1 MTKQVIDI
9 GVQGNDGTGDSIR
22 ESFRKVNEN
31 FNEIY
36 AVFGIGGTIGLR
48 NLSDGTTYTANQVI
62 MGSLD
67 GGGLSARTVVA
78 GDGILVDDYS
88 DNTKLR
94 ISSTVAGLSNDPT
107 PTLGAPLNTNGL
119 AIGRLA
125 DPSPSL
131 VAAFNT
137 VYPNSQ
143 TTIDQLAISK
153 GYADNHYLGISNGI
167 VTSSIRVKAQPVIPP
182 VGDPDY
188 DPTLTSNYLATEAMQ
203 RRDVVYRGGDTM
215 TGALNLSDH
224 PAPMSGQGAA
234 NGADDFQ
241 AATKFYVD
249 NSTYSS
255 NTNLFVTTYGDDLQR
270 KTPSG
275 KEGRAWH
282 YAYRT
287 VSAAALQAENL
298 INLASQEPGPYRQR
312 ITYTIGPDQTF
323 STIQNAVLTG
333 GNSTDAGYTHAY
345 DLLQANKEFI
355 QTETIAYLNKKYV
368 NVFSYDKNE
377 FQTAI
382 TNLLD
387 GVGYDLVLDGT
398 FNTTTATLQYFNPN
412 NSNVIGNQLIQ
423 TIDAIKFARDQ
434 LLGFS
439 FSTTELS
446 NYIGRVIDAVCY
458 DLVFQSNYQSLQAG
472 LYFPVAETDVSVDQI
487 LDILLDLETKI
498 LALANVV
505 GSPTATSALTNAFE
519 VLREAI
525 QAGVIPTISMPAL
538 ASTPVGKTSAR
549 DLLLN
554 NISFVQAE
562 VIAFL
567 AAEYPNLQYSRATCQ
582 RDVKFIMWS
591 IVYDAMYNGNQQSV
605 YAGQRYWTGASRNI
619 GEAEVTATVAAIGY
633 INTLAQSIIIN
644 GTLPAVYQQA
654 VKQYRNETLSG
665 GSAVSSS
672 ISTNIASI
680 QSIVQTNA
688 AVSVINPTTTS
699 ASSVLQIARTDIL
712 AQKTNYK
719 NEAVAYANTNFSVIN
734 DPVVISTIT
743 SLFQIP
749 IDGLTNGIQ
758 TVPVPSYVSPSG
770 LGIGF
775 THAREA
781 ILANLSFLADETIG
795 WTKINYPTFTP
806 SVGWTVWKRDLMIML
821 EGVCYDITYGG
832 SSASGIFGYTYWANG
847 FTTIPGEQ
855 TETVAAINQASTITV
870 LTSQNSLIS
879 TLFGTGITITGA
891 VGNGTTVTLTFAD
904 QGDRPFNVGESISVS
919 GFAGI
924 NGTATVT
931 AATNTTVSFA
941 SAVSGTITGS
951 GTVKSVQTRN
961 PSWAD
966 GTDAAQTIG
975 GLLTQISDI
984 VANNTSYAIVYPVTT
999 GYALV
1004 NRQTQAIIV
1013 ANKSSIA
1020 FDTLGFI
1027 DETFPGG
1034 FNYDEATCRRDVGL
1048 IIDGMSI
1055 DLVTGGTWQSV
1066 YAGKSYYK
1074 NASAKAIAIG
1084 TQYKETTDGIIFA
1097 KNLGLQVLN
1106 QTTATRNQTLVSQVF
1121 NPAKSPSTIAKTTF
1135 SNNMDTVLNI
1145 INYGFGAAPAATFGT
1160 GIWNVTFSNG
1170 GNGYVDQGVPTNN
1183 DIIPAK
1189 VIVGLNSLAYASIV
1203 KYVPGVSGPF
1213 DTIQCRLTKPGFFTP
1228 GEQIEFGE
1236 TVRDLHITIFVESGI
1251 YYEDYPIR
1259 LPQNVSIK
1267 GDEFRRTIIRPRD
1280 RISQSPWRKIFFYRD
1295 AVIDAMEIGLVNY
1308 TGTNYAPN
1316 VSASISGVSD
1326 KIVVTLAS
1334 GQAPSSW
1341 IGKVFA
1347 DNYTTFGN
1355 AKRGKA
1361 VVDSVSG
1368 NFMNCTV
1375 IYPFQTSGTKDAG
1388 NWFLFDTTNY
1398 GRHYLTNPLDITS
1411 TAKNNKD
1418 IDVIL
1423 CNDATRVSNLTFQ
1436 GHGGFAMVLD
1446 PEGQIKTK
1454 SPYGQVCSSFSQS
1467 NNRKRFAGGQF
1478 VDGFAGRLRGTIIN
1492 IVDDGITVTVQGT
1505 ANSGLDIRPPQPPC
1519 AFYVSGF
1526 RYQVNDVVSFDAA
1539 TATVVLTLDT
1549 ATPYN
1554 AASSYNNVDYANDIG
1569 FVIDA
1574 LGYDM
1579 VLGSNYQSVRLGRSF
1594 ISKYTTKKIQCIAGF
1609 NNARDQ
1615 ALAVA
1620 VGNATAISA
1629 INDRIAV
1636 INNIVD
1642 NGLNGIPAITYP
1654 NPIGVSNT
1662 DDVVKTKNIIINNK
1676 DFIKTEITSWMA
1688 ANYAVKTIP
1697 NYSAVTWQQ
1706 DVGYIIDALVYDLFY
1721 GGNSQT
1727 KTNAETY
1734 YVNSVSTIAGQES
1747 FRVAAYT
1754 RLKTV
1759 FQQII
1764 AGTTVTKSAGN
1775 NKIQVT
1781 ANAPA
1786 VPTSYVNSAGG
1797 LMDILVDY
1805 VLDGDYDTP
1814 VGTSNP
1820 IITGQDSNLQTIR
1833 TDLLAAK
1840 ATIQTNTI
1848 TFVNN
1853 GAGLTINIEMGGNKS
1868 MLANDFAMI
1877 NDLGYAIFT
1886 TNGGLSEQVSTF
1898 SYYCHTHYWA
1908 NNGGQIRSV
1917 AGSNAHGNYG
1927 LRASGYDVTE
1937 LPDAVNLANNMVQT
1951 AAIYKQGIY
1960 AAEMTPTTSKQS
1972 LALYILNYD
1981 YAPMTGSE
1989 IEIDHSLAG
1998 LGIVRYEMTSA
2009 ERTSVTIGQQNVL
2022 KLNLS
2027 TAGNNGTS
2035 STGLAATLYDGQL
2048 ITIRILQQAKYLNIA
2063 NVNPT
2068 RPSTALQYNDN
2079 LADIYRILAYN
2090 LTDSTGEALDTSI
2103 AILQSD
2109 ASFNYYKFTTD
2120 ITATGNADPTIT
2132 SASGTFV
2139 SIAGLTSGSTFV
2151 INNVTGTITT
2161 GLVIGGQYFAGQ
2173 VVTNVS
2179 GSGTGPYTITF
2190 SGTTITGTPFGT
2202 VFFSAYTQ
2210 GSKVGDTKI
2219 AVLTISAQGT
2229 VDQINKG
2236 TYVFGWNGRV
2246 HRVVGYTTPTSIA
2259 TGVFVSGNVGSNT
2272 LQVSNVAGSIDIGD
2286 IVTGTGF
2293 TSGQFVTNVALA
2305 GGTYTLTLS
2314 AAPTNPPS
2322 GTITFGTAQNGY
2334 IEIDANPVNNVAADG
2349 TAVNA
2354 MTYNTS
2360 VAGTTSGSRI
2370 VTFDIPY
2377 SATNVLPV
2385 VDSFLSVANNGT
2397 AGYNGDRQVSAIT
2410 NKTTVT
2416 VPSTTGLSVG
2426 MIVTSTTPGASVP
2439 SDCIIQSI
2447 DSSTQFTVSPAAWL
2461 PNGASLS
2468 ATVVATVDRVVIS
2481 NSGNGYTVAPT
2492 LTFVGGNPIRPA
2504 LAVCTI
2510 FQGSIDSVT
2519 LVSPGYGY
2527 VSTPQI
2533 QVSSGNAQFT
2543 AVLTAT
2549 PQTSTT
2555 VNAGVNTVQMSLAY
2569 STDPGVTGTATA
2581 TSNSIAVMT
2590 GSSISGTTLTVGTVS
2605 SGTVVAGMYLTGGSI
2620 PQGTYIISGSGTTW
2634 TVNQSVTATGSITIT
2649 GTANLITVGSTSGLT
2664 VGDTIIFST
2673 TRTGDITNPAFG
2685 GIAANVTYYITGIIT
2700 GTSQISIS
2708 ASNIN
2713 STAASTIASAT
2724 SSTGNLIT
2732 LANASGIT
2740 AGDPIVFTA
2749 VTTARN
2755 LTATSASGNLVT
2767 LSSVTNL
2774 LQGESIVFTSVTQ
2787 TPTLL
2792 ATNATGNLITVGS
2805 TTGLTTGMSIIPTVA
2820 SATTN
2825 ATATTNASFTTSG
2838 GTTIGSANAAQITG
2852 TIVGTTLTVVSVTSG
2867 TVQQFQTITGAG
2879 IALGTYIVSGSGTTW
2894 TVSIPHAVTSITLN
2908 LAINTVTIG
2917 TVTGGTPAVGH
2928 VLTGGS
2934 VVAGTWLVANIA
2946 GSGTGSTWY
2955 ASHAQ
2960 SLGSTAISGTLNLVT
2975 IGATTGLTIGQSFV
2989 TGGAGNFGGLAIS
3002 TTYYITKVISTTQVG
3017 IATAYGATADQVVS
3031 TATGTLAVTIGGIL
3045 GGLASG
3051 TTYYI
3056 ASISGNTITVS
3067 NSASLSPVQAVTNS
3081 SALTTGWTSLSGSIF
3096 GGIVSGTTYYVASP
3110 PAGNQVTLSTSPTL
3124 SPVLSVT
3131 QGAGSWTGVSGT
3143 VFGGLVSNNTYY
3155 VLTVN
3160 SGTNQVTVSGTFN
3173 GSTFAVTQGASAWIA
3188 SPGGRNLTLST
3199 ATGTMA
3205 WYDSRFAY
3213 GTAITL
3219 TGVTG
3224 SPSGTGP
3231 YTVGFTFGST
3241 TAPTTNRYYRI
3252 SGNSNPLYNG
3262 LWLCTASSTTSITLQ
3277 YPNDPGV
3284 YGTGTTIVTR
3294 ENTNGTST
3302 TLGIS
3307 KPFGTSAA
3315 ATLRLGYPAG
3325 SPAQITTRIS
3335 TCRATGHDFLD
3346 IGTGSYSTT
3355 NYPYQIYGNPA
3366 NARQPQQETYEEGVG
3381 RCFYVTSDQNGIFR
3395 VGKFFTVDQGTGTV
3409 TFSASIALSNLD
3421 GLGFKRGVVVSEFS
3435 TDNTMTNNAPEIVPV
3450 QSAIRGYIDKRLGL
3464 DHGGSPMGIST
3475 LIGPGFMALN
3485 GSLPMKGTLNMATFN
3500 IANLAMPSLVNATA
3514 LDATNR
3520 DYVDNSVST
3529 VNSLFKLADT
3539 AWASSGTVVSGST
3552 SSTTVVLRNFAGTI
3566 AAGYIVSGTGFVSGQ
3581 TVVSSSYSSTT
3592 GNTTVI
3598 VSANPTATP
3607 GGVLK
3612 FTVATQTNGDH
3623 LIYDTTVNKW
3633 RSIGLPTGNVG
3644 VTYNSV
3650 TGTLSTTIQ
3659 SGVIVNSMVSSSAAI
3674 AQSKLALND
3683 ATAAATSGAAI
3694 KGIASFSSAN
3704 FNSATG
3710 YISIAA
3716 SSITKAQMA
3725 TIGNG
3730 TVLGNFSG
3738 SASNPL
3744 EVTASTVV
3752 QQGDGIR
3759 NALFTSTGAITGA
3772 AMLVTY
3778 DGVSTNNNT
3787 YSVVPV
3793 TTSRAAN
3800 SLIRSGTAGEVDMAQ
3815 LRVDGYRII
3824 DTTSTTVNFFT
3835 PGAFGFMDVVG
3846 TTGANTTITTYGTL
3860 NTTNGTLQANKL
3872 TTGATATV
3880 GTITGNWQVLTS
3892 SIMDVTAGTLRS
3904 TTLTTGAD
3912 ITAGTIQGNW
3922 SLVGSSKLQATYA
3935 DLAEFYEGDQEYEAG
3950 TVLVFGGD
3958 KEVTTTV
3965 QMNDTRS
3972 AGVVTTNPAYVMNS
3986 EQTGIKVCIALA
3998 GRVPCKVIGRVK
4010 KGDMLT
4016 TSATPGYA
4024 VKALN
4029 PTLGAVIGKALEDKD
4044 YGEAGVIQVAVGR
4057 V

>member
-22 ESFRKVNEN
+22 ESFRKVNDN

-36 AVFGIGGTIGLR
+36 AVFGAGGTIGLR

-67 GGGLSARTVVA
+67 GSALSARTLVQ
-78 GDGILVDDYS
+78 GDGIVIDDFS
-88 DNTKLR
+88 DNTTLR

-107 PTLGAPLNTNGL
+107 PTLGSPLNTNGL
-119 AIGRLA
+119 AIGRVA
-125 DPSPSL
+125 DPTPAL

-143 TTIDQLAISK
+143 TTINQLVISK
-153 GYADNHYLGISNGI
+153 GYADSNYLGISNGI
-167 VTSSIRVKAQPVIPP
+167 VTSSLRVKAQPVIPP
-182 VGDPDY
+182 VSDPDY
-188 DPTLTSNYLATEAMQ
+188 DPTLTSNYLSSEAMQ
-203 RRDVVYRGGDTM
+203 RKDVVYRGGDTM
-215 TGALNLSDH
+215 TGKLNLSDH
-224 PAPMSGQGAA
+224 PAPMAGFGPV
-234 NGADDFQ
+234 NGSDDLQ

-255 NTNLFVTTYGDDLQR
+255 NVNLYVTTYGDDLQR

-282 YAYRT
+282 YAYKT

-298 INLASQEPGPYRQR
+298 ISLASQEPGPYRQR

-323 STIQNAVLTG
+323 STIQNATLTG

-368 NVFSYDKNE
+368 NTFSYNKNE

-382 TNLLD
+382 INLID
-387 GVGYDLVLDGT
+387 GVGYDLVLDTT
-398 FNTTTATLQYFNPN
+398 FNTTKATIDYFDPTNLN
-412 NSNVIGNQLIQ
+412 DITNQLIQ
-423 TIDAIKFARDQ
+423 TIDGIKFARDQ
-434 LLGFS
+434 ILGFS
-439 FSTTELS
+439 FNSTNLS
-446 NYIGRVIDAVCY
+446 NYIGQVIDAVSY
-458 DLVFQSNYQSLQAG
+458 DLVFQSNYQSIQVG
-472 LYFPVAETDVSVDQI
+472 LAFSVANTNVSIEEI
-487 LDILLDLETKI
+487 LDIITDLKTKI
-498 LALANVV
+498 LALTNVTN
-505 GSPTATSALTNAFE
+505 SPTATTALTNAFTVVLQAIE
-519 VLREAI
+519 VGAI
-525 QAGVIPTISMPAL
+525 PSISMPGL

-554 NISFVQAE
+554 NITFVQAE
-562 VIAFL
+562 TVAFL
-567 AAEYPNLQYSRATCQ
+567 AAEYPNLTYDRADFQ
-582 RDVKFIMWS
+582 LNVKFVMWS
-591 IVYDAMYNGNQQSV
+591 IIYDAMYNGNQQSV
-605 YAGQRYWTGASRNI
+605 FVAQRYLNSIPAN
-619 GEAEVTATVAAIGY
+619 EKTATVAAIGY
-633 INTLAQSIIIN
+633 INTLAQAIITN

-665 GSAVSSS
+665 GSIVSTS

-688 AVSVINPTTTS
+688 TVTVVNPTTTS
-699 ASSVLQIARTDIL
+699 ASSVLQTCRNDIL
-712 AQKTNYK
+712 AKKTDYR
-719 NEAVAYANTNFSVIN
+719 NEAVAYVNNNFSVIN
-734 DPVVISTIT
+734 DPIIIASIT

-749 IDGLTNGIQ
+749 IDGLTNGLP
-758 TVPVPSYVSPSG
+758 TVPVPTYTSPSG
-770 LGIGF
+770 LDIGF
-775 THAREA
+775 IHARQA

-806 SVGWTVWKRDLMIML
+806 SVGWTVWKRNLMVML
-821 EGVCYDITYGG
+821 ESVCYDITYGG
-832 SSASGIFGYTYWANG
+832 SSASGIFGYAYWLND
-847 FTTIPGEQ
+847 FTTIAGEQ
-855 TETVAAINQASTITV
+855 PQTAAAVNQASTIAI
-870 LTSQNSLIS
+870 LASQNSLIS
-879 TLFGTGITITGA
+879 TLYGTGISVGTG

-904 QGDRPFNVGESISVS
+904 QGDRPFNIGESITVS
-919 GFAGI
+919 GLTGI
-924 NGTATVT
+924 NGIFTVT
-931 AATNTTVSFA
+931 AATNTTVSY
-941 SAVSGTITGS
+941 SSGATGTFTGS
-951 GTVKSVQTRN
+951 GNVKASQTRN
-961 PSWAD
+961 SIWAD
-966 GTDAAQTIG
+966 GTTAAQAIG
-975 GLLTQISDI
+975 ALLTEISDI
-984 VANNTSYAIVYPVTT
+984 ILNNTNYSIVYPVTT
-999 GYALV
+999 GYAL
-1004 NRQTQAIIV
+1004 NLRQAQAIMIASEADIAV
-1013 ANKSSIA
+1013 A
-1020 FDTLGFI
+1020 TVGYI
-1027 DETFPGG
+1027 DNTFPGG

-1084 TQYKETTDGIIFA
+1084 TQYTETVDGISFA
-1097 KNLGLQVLN
+1097 KSLGLQVLN
-1106 QTTATRNQTLVSQVF
+1106 QTTATRNQTLVAQVF
-1121 NPAKSPSTIAKTTF
+1121 NSAKSPSNIAKTTF

-1145 INYGFGAAPAATFGT
+1145 INFGFGAAPAATFGT
-1160 GIWNVTFSNG
+1160 GIWNVTFNNG

-1189 VIVGLNSLAYASIV
+1189 VIVGLTSTAYASIV
-1203 KYVPGVSGPF
+1203 KYIPGVAGPN

-1236 TVRDLHITIFVESGI
+1236 TVSDLHITIFVESGV

-1280 RISQSPWRKIFFYRD
+1280 RISQSPWRKVFFYRD
-1295 AVIDAMEIGLVNY
+1295 AIIDAMELGLVNY
-1308 TGTNYAPN
+1308 SGANYATN
-1316 VSASISGVSD
+1316 VNASVSGTTN
-1326 KIVVTLAS
+1326 KVVITLAS
-1334 GQAPSSW
+1334 GQAPASW

-1347 DNYTTFGN
+1347 DNYTINGN

-1375 IYPFQTSGTKDAG
+1375 IYPFQTSGTKLAG
-1388 NWFLFDTTNY
+1388 EWFLFDTTNY

-1492 IVDDGITVTVQGT
+1492 IADNGITVTVQGT
-1505 ANSGLDIRPPQPPC
+1505 VNSGLDIRPPSPPC
-1519 AFYVSGF
+1519 AFFVSGF
-1526 RYQVNDVVSFDAA
+1526 RYQVNDVVSFNAA

-1554 AASSYNNVDYANDIG
+1554 AAGSYDNVAYAANVST
-1569 FVIDA
+1569 VIDTVA
-1574 LGYDM
+1574 YDM
-1579 VLGSNYQSVRLGRSF
+1579 VLGSNYQSVAIGIEFANL
-1594 ISKYTTKKIQCIAGF
+1594 YTSAQKAQAIAGF
-1609 NNARDQ
+1609 NYARSQ
-1615 ALAVA
+1615 SLVIAG
-1620 VGNATAISA
+1620 GNSTATTA
-1629 INDRIAV
+1629 INDRYDI
-1636 INNIVD
+1636 ITSIIDSGLLIV
-1642 NGLNGIPAITYP
+1642 PSITYP
-1654 NPIGVSNT
+1654 NPVGVLNS
-1662 DDVVKTKNIIINNK
+1662 DDIVKAKNIIIANK
-1676 DFIKTEITSWMA
+1676 EFIKTEITSWISA
-1688 ANYAVKTIP
+1688 TYAVKLIP
-1697 NYSAVTWQQ
+1697 NYSAVTYQQ
-1706 DVGYIIDALVYDLFY
+1706 NVGYIVDALVYDLFY
-1721 GGNSQT
+1721 AGNSQS
-1727 KTNAETY
+1727 KKIAETY
-1734 YVNSVSTIAGQES
+1734 WVNTVSRYAGQES
-1747 FRVAAYT
+1747 FISAAYG
-1754 RLKTV
+1754 RLKTIL
-1759 FQQII
+1759 QQIV
-1764 AGTTVTKSAGN
+1764 AGSTVAKSAGN

-1781 ANAPA
+1781 TNPPVAPSIH
-1786 VPTSYVNSAGG
+1786 VTRCGV
-1797 LMDILVDY
+1797 LMDIVIDY
-1805 VLDGDYDTP
+1805 VFDGDYDSP
-1814 VGTSNP
+1814 VTTVNP
-1820 IITGQDSNLQTIR
+1820 TITGQDSALQTIR
-1833 TDLLAAK
+1833 TNLISGTP
-1840 ATIQTNTI
+1840 TIQTNTI
-1848 TFVNN
+1848 VYLNN
-1853 GAGLTINIEMGGNKS
+1853 GGGLAINIEMGGNKS

-1877 NDLGYAIFT
+1877 NDLGYAILC

-1951 AAIYKQGIY
+1951 AHIYKAGIFKD
-1960 AAEMTPTTSKQS
+1960 EMTPTVSKQS
-1972 LALYILNYD
+1972 LSLYIVSYD
-1981 YAPMTGSE
+1981 YAPMAGSE
-1989 IEIDHSLAG
+1989 VEIDHSLAG

-2009 ERTSVTIGQQNVL
+2009 ERTSVTIGQQNIL

-2090 LTDSTGEALDTSI
+2090 LTDSTGEELPATI
-2103 AILQSD
+2103 AVLQSD

-2120 ITATGNADPTIT
+2120 ITATANADPTIT

-2139 SIAGLTSGSTFV
+2139 SIAGLTSGSTFI

-2173 VVTNVS
+2173 LVTNVS
-2179 GSGTGPYTITF
+2179 GSGSGPYTITF
-2190 SGTTITGTPFGT
+2190 SGSTLSGTPFGNI
-2202 VFFSAYTQ
+2202 FFSSYTQ
-2210 GSKVGDTKI
+2210 GSAVGDVKI
-2219 AVLTISAQGT
+2219 AVLQISAQGT
-2229 VDQINKG
+2229 IDQINKG

-2246 HRVVGYTTPTSIA
+2246 HRAISYTPPTTIA
-2259 TGVFVSGNVGSNT
+2259 TGTFVSGNVGSNI
-2272 LQVSNVAGSIDIGD
+2272 LQVNNVAGTIDIGD
-2286 IVTGTGF
+2286 LVTGTGF
-2293 TSGQFVTNVALA
+2293 TSGQLVTNVALL

-2314 AAPTNPPS
+2314 GAPDSPPS
-2322 GTITFGTAQNGY
+2322 GQITFGILQNGY
-2334 IEIDANPVNNVAADG
+2334 IEVDANPVNNNAADG
-2349 TAVNA
+2349 TIINA
-2354 MTYNTS
+2354 MTYNSS
-2360 VAGTTSGSRI
+2360 VAGTAVGSRL

-2377 SATNVLPV
+2377 SSAGVLPV
-2385 VDSFLSVANNGT
+2385 VDSYLKVANN
-2397 AGYNGDRQVSAIT
+2397 AFAKYNGDRQVSAIA
-2410 NKTTVT
+2410 NKTTIT
-2416 VPSTTGLSVG
+2416 VASTSNLSVG
-2426 MIVTSTTPGASVP
+2426 MVVTSITPGAVVP
-2439 SDCIIQSI
+2439 NDCIIQSI
-2447 DSSTQFTVSPAAWL
+2447 DNSSQFTVSPAAWL
-2461 PNGASLS
+2461 PTGATLS

-2481 NSGNGYTVAPT
+2481 NSGSNYTSAPT
-2492 LTFVGGNPIRPA
+2492 LTFTGGNPIRPA
-2504 LAVCTI
+2504 LAVCTV

-2527 VSTPQI
+2527 ASTPLI
-2533 QVSSGNAQFT
+2533 QVSGGGGNNAQFT
-2543 AVLTAT
+2543 AVLTAA
-2549 PQTSTT
+2549 PQTTAT
-2555 VNAGVNTVQMSLAY
+2555 VNGGANTVQMTLAY
-2569 STDPGVTGTATA
+2569 ATDPGVSGTATA
-2581 TSNSIAVMT
+2581 TTSSFAVLIN
-2590 GSSISGTTLTVGTVS
+2590 SSITGTTLSVGTVS
-2605 SGTVVAGMYLTGGSI
+2605 SGTIVAGMYLTGGTI
-2620 PQGTYIISGSGTTW
+2620 PQGIFIVSGSGTSW
-2634 TVNQSVTATGSITIT
+2634 TVNQTVTATGSITINA
-2649 GTANLITVGSTSGLT
+2649 TANLITVSSTTGLA
-2664 VGDTIIFST
+2664 VGDTITFSGT
-2673 TRTGDITNPAFG
+2673 SFG
-2685 GIAANVTYYITGIIT
+2685 SIQSSVPYYITT
-2700 GTSQISIS
+2700 VVSSSNQISVS
-2708 ASNIN
+2708 TSNIN
-2713 STAASTIASAT
+2713 STATTTVASAT
-2724 SSTGNLIT
+2724 SATTNLISLGSVT
-2732 LANASGIT
+2732 GIT

-2749 VTTARN
+2749 VTGSRTIS
-2755 LTATSASGNLVT
+2755 ATTSVNTGTVT
-2767 LSSVTNL
+2767 VSSSTNL
-2774 LQGESIVFTSVTQ
+2774 IQGESIVFTSVTQ
-2787 TPTLL
+2787 TPTIL
-2792 ATNATGNLITVGS
+2792 ATN
-2805 TTGLTTGMSIIPTVA
+2805 TTGSSVTLSSTSGLLPGASIIPA
-2820 SATTN
+2820 ATTAVPN

-2838 GTTIGSANAAQITG
+2838 GTTISQSGATVITG
-2852 TIVGTTLTVVSVTSG
+2852 TIVGTTLTVVSVSSG
-2867 TVQQFQTITGAG
+2867 AVALWQTVTGAG
-2879 IALGTYIVSGSGTTW
+2879 IAAGTYITAGSGTTW
-2894 TVSIPHAVTSITLN
+2894 TVSIPNAVSSITINLILN
-2908 LAINTVTIG
+2908 TLTVG
-2917 TVTGGTPAVGH
+2917 TVTGGTPAIGH
-2928 VLTGGS
+2928 VLTGGA
-2934 VVAGTWLVANIA
+2934 VTAGTWITSLIA
-2946 GSGTGSTWY
+2946 GSGTGSTWTV
-2955 ASHAQ
+2955 SLPQ
-2960 SLGSTAISGTLNLVT
+2960 SLGSTAVNGTLNLVT
-2975 IGATTGLTIGQSFV
+2975 IGATSGLAIGQSFV
-2989 TGGAGNFGGLAIS
+2989 TGGSGNFGGLGLN
-3002 TTYYITKVISTTQVG
+3002 TTYFVTKVISNTQVG
-3017 IATAYGATADQVVS
+3017 IGASYGATSDTVLS
-3031 TATGTLAVTIGGIL
+3031 TATGTIAVTIGGVL
-3045 GGLASG
+3045 GGLVSG

-3056 ASISGNTITVS
+3056 ASITGNTAVLS
-3067 NSASLSPVQAVTNS
+3067 ASASLTPTVTLTNGS
-3081 SALTTGWTSLSGSIF
+3081 TLTTGWTSLAGSIF
-3096 GGIVSGTTYYVASP
+3096 GGLVSGTTYYIASI
-3110 PAGNQVTLSTSPTL
+3110 ASNNLTLSTSPTL
-3124 SPVLSVT
+3124 TPIVPLT
-3131 QGAGSWTGVSGT
+3131 QGAGAWTAVDGT
-3143 VFGGLVSNNTYY
+3143 VLGGLVSNNTYY

-3160 SGTNQVTVSGTFN
+3160 TGSSQITVSSTFN
-3173 GSTFAVTQGASAWIA
+3173 GSVFALTNGAAAWIA
-3188 SPGGRNLTLST
+3188 SPGGRNATLIT
-3199 ATGTMA
+3199 GTGTMP
-3205 WYDSRFAY
+3205 WYNPKFSY

-3219 TGVTG
+3219 TGAG
-3224 SPSGTGP
+3224 APSGTGP
-3231 YTVGFTFGST
+3231 YAVTFTFGST
-3241 TAPTTNRYYRI
+3241 TAPATNKYYRI
-3252 SGNSNPLYNG
+3252 SGNSNTLYNG
-3262 LWLCTASSTTSITLQ
+3262 LWLCTGSSTTSITLQ
-3277 YPNDPGV
+3277 YPNTPGT

-3294 ENTNGTST
+3294 EDTNGTSN

-3315 ATLRLGYPAG
+3315 VTLRLGYPAG

-3366 NARQPQQETYEEGVG
+3366 QSRQPQQETNEEGVG

-3450 QSAIRGYIDKRLGL
+3450 QSAVRGYIDKRLGL
-3464 DHGGSPMGIST
+3464 DHGGSPMAIST

-3500 IANLAMPSLVNATA
+3500 ISNLSMPSLVNASIT
-3514 LDATNR
+3514 DAVNR
-3520 DYVDNSVST
+3520 DYVDSSVSN
-3529 VNSLFKLADT
+3529 VNALYKLADT
-3539 AWASSGTVVSGST
+3539 SWASSGTVVSGSI
-3552 SSTTVVLRNFAGTI
+3552 SSTTVVLKNFAGTI
-3566 AAGYIVSGTGFVSGQ
+3566 AAGYLVSGTGFSSGQ
-3581 TVVSSSYSSTT
+3581 TVVSSSFSSTT

-3598 VSANPTATP
+3598 VSANPNSTP
-3607 GGVLK
+3607 GGVLV
-3612 FTVATQTNGDH
+3612 FTSPTLGTGDLLVYNATTG
-3623 LIYDTTVNKW
+3623 KW
-3633 RSIGLPTGNVG
+3633 RNADAPTGDVNLV
-3644 VTYNSV
+3644 YNA
-3650 TGTLSTTIQ
+3650 TTNAITTAIQ
-3659 SGVIVNSMVSSSAAI
+3659 SNVIVNSMVSPSAAI

-3694 KGIASFSSAN
+3694 KGIASFNSAN

-3744 EVTASTVV
+3744 EVTASTVIS
-3752 QQGDGIR
+3752 QGNGIL
-3759 NALFTSTGAITGA
+3759 NTPFASAGAMVLTSGTGTISNIYGII
-3772 AMLVTY
+3772 
-3778 DGVSTNNNT
+3778 
-3787 YSVVPV
+3787 PI

-3800 SLIRSGTAGEVDMAQ
+3800 SLIRSDAGGEVDVAQ
-3815 LRVDGYRII
+3815 LKVDGYKII

-3846 TTGANTTITTYGTL
+3846 TTGSNTSITTYGTL
-3860 NTTNGTLQANKL
+3860 NTNNGTLQANKL

-3892 SIMDVTAGTLRS
+3892 SIIDVTAGTLRS
-3904 TTLTTGAD
+3904 LTLTTGAD
-3912 ITAGTIQGNW
+3912 ATSGTIQGNW

-3958 KEVTTTV
+3958 KEVTTTT
-3965 QMNDTRS
+3965 QLNDTRS

-3986 EQTGIKVCIALA
+3986 EQTGIKVCLALA
-3998 GRVPCKVIGRVK
+3998 GRVPCKVVGRVK

-4024 VKALN
+4024 VKALT
-4029 PTLGAVIGKALEDKD
+4029 PTLGAIIGKALEDKD